1 VPAASARAAQVA
13 PEPRHAGA
21 TGGRAAGAE
30 PRRPPPP
37 VVPALK
43 KAKGQIAK
51 KKER

>member
-1 VPAASARAAQVA
+1 VVPT
-13 PEPRHAGA
+13 HIAGA
-21 TGGRAAGAE
+21 AHGTNNSHAA